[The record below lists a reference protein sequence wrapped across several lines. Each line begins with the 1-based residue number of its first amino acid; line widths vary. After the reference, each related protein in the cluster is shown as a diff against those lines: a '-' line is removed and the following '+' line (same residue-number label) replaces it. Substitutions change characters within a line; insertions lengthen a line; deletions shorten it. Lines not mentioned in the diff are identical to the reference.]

1 MSQKI
6 HDLKILKHFATPV
19 LEGTK
24 TFEVRKDDRGYK
36 KNDILRF
43 HVTQP
48 NGDPEPDHR
57 LNGRQYLITYI
68 LDMSQLGIEDYVVLG
83 IRPLKD
89 ASDHVGEIMTRMC
102 NEYCK
107 YPDTWDEEEKG
118 CELSDSGIC
127 DNCPMNDL

>member
-6 HDLKILKHFATPV
+6 HDLKILKHYATPV
-19 LEGTK
+19 LEGIK

-48 NGDPEPDHR
+48 NGDPVPDHR

-68 LDMSQLGIEDYVVLG
+68 LDMSQLGIEEYVVLG
-83 IRPLKD
+83 IKPFQD
-89 ASDHVGEIMTRMC
+89 TPDHVGEIMMRMC